1 MIFVTLGTQD
11 KQFKR
16 LLDLIENSHIDDE
29 IIVQAGFT
37 NYSSKK
43 MKIYSYLE
51 KPIFEKYIYEA
62 DLIIS
67 HAGVGTIVS
76 SLKRGQKVLAVPRL
90 SKYGE
95 HHNDHQLQIADAY
108 YQKGYIE
115 VLKEGEDI
123 DEKIKSMKN
132 FKPKKFVTN
141 NEVFVNK
148 LKDYIMLEEN

>member
-16 LLDLIENSHIDDE
+16 LLDLIENSHIEDE
-29 IIVQAGFT
+29 IIVQAGYT
-37 NYSSKK
+37 KYSSNK
-43 MKIYSYLE
+43 MKIYDYLE
-51 KPIFEKYIYEA
+51 KSLFEKYIYEA
-62 DLIIS
+62 DLVIS

-90 SKYGE
+90 AKYGE

-115 VLKEGEDI
+115 VLKDGEDI
-123 DEKIKSMKN
+123 DEKLKMMKK
-132 FKPKKFVTN
+132 FKPKKFVAN
-141 NEVFVNK
+141 NEIFVNK
-148 LKDYIMLEEN
+148 LKDYIMLKEN